1 MIAVTPSGCCNE
13 YTSTPV
19 ETFSLYSPLLRV
31 EMPQAYSITSSPR
44 AISPAA
50 SDSTLPCSAVMIA
63 ASSSLRA
70 LNSSRNANMTLVR
83 LAIEVLPQAGN
94 AAFAAATP
102 ALTSVTDARGTV
114 RATAPVAGLKTSPR
128 LGESPSV
135 AEPLIQWGIVEYMG
149 LLSFGG
155 SPSLCPQRSAIKT

>member
-1 MIAVTPSGCCNE
+1 MIAVTPSGCCSE

-19 ETFSLYSPLLRV
+19 DTFSLYSPLLSV
-31 EMPQAYSITSSPR
+31 EIPHAYSITSRPR

-63 ASSSLRA
+63 ASSPLRA
-70 LNSSRNANMTLVR
+70 LNSSRNANITLVR
-83 LAIEVLPQAGN
+83 FASEVSLQSAK
-94 AAFAAATP
+94 AALAAATP
-102 ALTSVTDARGTV
+102 ALTSAADARGTV

-135 AEPLIQWGIVEYMG
+135 AEPLIQCGIVEYMG
-149 LLSFGG
+149 LLSIGG
-155 SPSLCPQRSAIKT
+155 SPSLQ

>member
-1 MIAVTPSGCCNE
+1 M
-13 YTSTPV
+13 
-19 ETFSLYSPLLRV
+19 
-31 EMPQAYSITSSPR
+31 
-44 AISPAA
+44 
-50 SDSTLPCSAVMIA
+50 MIA

-70 LNSSRNANMTLVR
+70 LNNSRKANITAVR
-83 LAIEVLPQAGN
+83 FAIEVLPQAGN
-94 AAFAAATP
+94 AALAAATP
-102 ALTSVTDARGTV
+102 ALTSATDARGTV

-155 SPSLCPQRSAIKT
+155 APSLRPPRSAIKTY